1 MSDPSVEDVE
11 RFNTE
16 QLINF
21 LRTKNLNLNITD
33 YKKIRDE
40 RVAGSDFLQLTR
52 EILRAEPYKF
62 PDGPAR
68 RVATFVNNLNSQSKF
83 YHKIVYLYASRVIQQ
98 TSFKAVIF
106 VIFT

>member
-16 QLINF
+16 QLIDF
-21 LRTKNLNLNITD
+21 LQTKNLYLNNTD

-52 EILRAEPYKF
+52 KILRAEPYRF
-62 PDGPAR
+62 PDGPANR
-68 RVATFVNNLNSQSKF
+68 IIKLVDSLNRQSKF
-83 YHKIVYLYASRVIQQ
+83 YHKI
-98 TSFKAVIF
+98 F
-106 VIFT
+106 